1 MMLQRKTYKL
11 LEAVLIFIVIPFSFL
26 YDYSVWVKIGI
37 AIFGFIYIVWMLLRV
52 EKQKFALSKSIR
64 WNAFWQLLLKR
75 SALIIVFTLG
85 YMFLVAPEGLFS
97 VILNKP
103 ILWIIIVI
111 IYSLT
116 SVYPQELIYRTFFDI
131 RYRKYFKNR
140 WLFIFINA
148 LVFSFAHIIFWNTLV
163 LVLTF
168 IGGLFFAITYEKT
181 KSTVLVSIEH
191 AIYGSWLFTIGMGAM
206 LGFPQ

>member
-1 MMLQRKTYKL
+1 MLKRKTYKL

-37 AIFGFIYIVWMLLRV
+37 AIFGFAYIVWMLLRV

-75 SALIIVFTLG
+75 GALIIVFTLG
-85 YMFLVAPEGLFS
+85 YMFFVASEGLFS

-111 IYSLT
+111 MYSLT

-140 WLFIFINA
+140 WSFIFINA

>member
-1 MMLQRKTYKL
+1 MLQRKTYKL

-26 YDYSVWVKIGI
+26 FDYSVWVKIGI
-37 AIFGFIYIVWMLLRV
+37 AIFGFVYIVWMLLRV

-75 SALIIVFTLG
+75 GALVIVFTLG
-85 YMFLVAPEGLFS
+85 YMFFVAPEGLFS

-111 IYSLT
+111 MYSLT

-206 LGFPQ
+206 LGFPN